1 MTRMQ
6 FISDPD
12 QLASSF
18 RHLCDWAE
26 EIIICTAR
34 FDCGDDHVP
43 FRLPLHVHAAKVRH
57 FIVAGYGETS
67 NVLDR
72 FHDRGV
78 LRLIVERRSRIRA
91 NIYRF
96 QKANEV
102 RTLIGTARLTPES
115 FGSDLEAMM
124 LVEGSWHDEFACE
137 LSAFIERCLKNARV
151 SHADDFQV
159 EDANAFLAIEDRD
172 LRAQTVWE
180 VLLGVGPLDWD
191 SAVREAAR
199 LLRIRG
205 MIDFKRLD
213 SAGPA
218 YGMIQDAIQRGARM
232 GLFDRPSRGVVRAI
246 LSEATEYPE
255 WLWENCLLQ
264 SLDTQDASRAQA
276 IRLAAEWAA
285 CNVGL
290 AYRQI
295 RAGGRI
301 ESAIK
306 RAISRCIR
314 NGRLERSGPQTIR
327 RVVGTAD
334 ARDR

>member
-12 QLASSF
+12 QLATSF
-18 RHLCDWAE
+18 GHLCDWSE

-34 FDCGDDHVP
+34 FDCGGDHVP
-43 FRLPLHVHAAKVRH
+43 FRRPLDVHAAKVRH
-57 FIVAGYGETS
+57 FIVARYGEIS

-72 FHDRGV
+72 FHERGV
-78 LRLIVERRSRIRA
+78 LRLIVERRSQIRA

-96 QKANEV
+96 QKAHEV
-102 RTLIGTARLTPES
+102 RALIGTARLTPES

-124 LVEGSWHDEFACE
+124 LVEGSRDDEFACE
-137 LSAFIERCLKNARV
+137 ISAFVDRCLENARV
-151 SHADDFQV
+151 SHKDDFQV
-159 EDANAFLAIEDRD
+159 EVPNSFLAIEDRD
-172 LRAQTVWE
+172 LRVQTVWE
-180 VLLGVGPLDWD
+180 VLLGIGPLDRD

-205 MIDFKRLD
+205 AVDFKRLD
-213 SAGPA
+213 SAGSV
-218 YGMIQDAIQRGARM
+218 YGTIQEAIERGARI
-232 GLFDRPSRGVVRAI
+232 GLFDRPSRGFVRAL
-246 LSEATEYPE
+246 LSDAAEYPE
-255 WLWENCLLQ
+255 WLWEECLLQ
-264 SLDTQDASRAQA
+264 ALDDQDTPRPQA

-295 RAGGRI
+295 RGGGRI
-301 ESAIK
+301 ETSIK

-314 NGRLERSGPQTIR
+314 SGDLERSGPQTIR
-327 RVVGTAD
+327 RVVRPAEEIS
-334 ARDR
+334 R